1 MIKDVLKKQELTAYL
16 SLKHD
21 LESGKLA
28 HSYLFY
34 GELNPLK
41 TEAAFL
47 MAQSIIEGSGTFAC
61 EECEQC
67 KRIRQLKHLDVIYIN
82 GYKASIKVND
92 IEQLMMEFSKTA
104 AEQSGRKVYIID
116 NINNSSQKVLNMI
129 LKFMEEPGS
138 RSTYGIFLSDNIDG
152 LLPTVVS
159 RCRRVEFKTRDF
171 SYLIAEY
178 EKHGFENTDAYL
190 LSRIKHCYEDM
201 DLNDECYTNA
211 REYVYKTIGNLDNR
225 DYLPAIFFNEF
236 YTCVNKDDFKLLS
249 DYYLSIMQIVISD
262 ALIFNTRDDNEYNNC
277 LNILR
282 NRDLVKLMEIF
293 MDASKKAKTSIN
305 RQLLFDQIGAHLIS
319 L

>member
-190 LSRIKHCYEDM
+190 LSCIKHCYEDM

-225 DYLPAIFFNEF
+225 DYLPAMFFNEF

-293 MDASKKAKTSIN
+293 MDASRKAKTNIN

>member
-159 RCRRVEFKTRDF
+159 RFRRVEFKTRDF

-225 DYLPAIFFNEF
+225 DYLPAMFFNEF

-293 MDASKKAKTSIN
+293 MDASKKAKTNIN

>member
-1 MIKDVLKKQELTAYL
+1 MIKGVLKKQELTAYL

-225 DYLPAIFFNEF
+225 DYLPAMFFNEF

-293 MDASKKAKTSIN
+293 MDASKKAKTNIN

>member
-201 DLNDECYTNA
+201 DLNYECYTNA

-225 DYLPAIFFNEF
+225 DYLPAMFFNEF

-293 MDASKKAKTSIN
+293 MDASKKAKTNIN

>member
-138 RSTYGIFLSDNIDG
+138 RSTYGVFLSDNIDG

-225 DYLPAIFFNEF
+225 DYLPAMFFNEF

-293 MDASKKAKTSIN
+293 MDASKKAKTNIN

>member
-92 IEQLMMEFSKTA
+92 IAQLMMEFSKTA

-225 DYLPAIFFNEF
+225 DYLPAMFFNEF

-293 MDASKKAKTSIN
+293 MDASKKAKTNIN